1 MIVPHE
7 SHLADDNEPSIPSCL
22 RFTRHGRRATHGM
35 RCVIVHYHE
44 LALKGHNRN
53 YFEQCLIK
61 NIRTALKDVGVRQVE
76 NLHSRI
82 RIRLPSEVSLEV
94 VQDRLRRVCG
104 IANFLVGRVVPLE
117 LAAPNLDAF
126 TTAVLEEIESQ
137 SFTTFRV
144 TARRADKRL
153 TLTSMDIE
161 KALGAAVC
169 GRTGKKVSLK
179 NPELTVYAELL
190 SKEAFCSADKIEGPG
205 GMPVGVSGR
214 IACLISGGIDSPV
227 AAYRIIK
234 RGCLASFIHFSGRPL
249 VSRASEEKVHELVR
263 HLTTFQYDSRLY
275 VIPFGE
281 IQREIILNAPTPFRI
296 VLYRRMMIRIADELA
311 RKEQCWALVTGDSLG
326 QVASQTPQNLCA
338 IEEAAELPIL
348 RPLIGMDKREI
359 IDEARCLGTY
369 ETSIEPDQDCCKLFV
384 PPHPSTRTRL
394 DDVKKVE
401 RQLDVSTLVKRGVE
415 SAELTELSFPSS
427 TA

>member
-1 MIVPHE
+1 
-7 SHLADDNEPSIPSCL
+7 
-22 RFTRHGRRATHGM
+22 M

-44 LALKGHNRN
+44 LALKGHNRD

-61 NIRTALKDVGVRQVE
+61 NIRTALNDVGVRQVE

-82 RIRLPSEVSLEV
+82 RIRLPHEASIEV
-94 VQDRLRRVCG
+94 VRDRLIRVCG
-104 IANFLVGRVVPLE
+104 IANFLPGRVVPLQ
-117 LAAPNLDAF
+117 LANPNLHELTA
-126 TTAVLEEIESQ
+126 AVLEEIESQ
-137 SFTTFRV
+137 SFATFRI

-161 KALGAAVC
+161 KSLGAAVC
-169 GRTGKKVSLK
+169 DRTGKKVSLK
-179 NPELTVYAELL
+179 NPDLTIYIELL
-190 SKEAFCSADKIEGPG
+190 SKEAFCSAEKIEGPG

-227 AAYRIIK
+227 AAYRIVK

-281 IQREIILNAPTPFRI
+281 IQREIILNTPAPLRI
-296 VLYRRMMIRIADELA
+296 VLYRRMMIRIAQELA
-311 RKEQCWALVTGDSLG
+311 RKDRCWALVTGDSLG

-359 IDEARCLGTY
+359 IDEARRLGTY
-369 ETSIEPDQDCCKLFV
+369 ETSIEPYQDCCKLFV
-384 PPHPSTRTRL
+384 PPHPSTKTRL

-401 RQLDVSTLVKRGVE
+401 RMIDVSALVKRGVE
-415 SAELTELSFPSS
+415 NAELTELSFPLS
-427 TA
+427 TM

>member
-1 MIVPHE
+1 
-7 SHLADDNEPSIPSCL
+7 
-22 RFTRHGRRATHGM
+22 M
-35 RCVIVHYHE
+35 RCVIAHYHE
-44 LALKGHNRN
+44 LALKGNNRD
-53 YFEQCLIK
+53 YFEHCLMK
-61 NIRTALKDVGVRQVE
+61 NIRTALKDVGIRQVE

-82 RIRLPSEVSLEV
+82 RIRFPPETPAAV
-94 VQDRLRRVCG
+94 VQDRLKRVCG
-104 IANFLVGRVVPLE
+104 ITNFLLGRVVPLQ
-117 LAAPNLDAF
+117 LAQPNLDAL

-161 KALGAAVC
+161 RALGAAVC
-169 GRTGKKVSLK
+169 DRTGKKVSLK
-179 NPELTVYAELL
+179 NPDLTIYVELL
-190 SKEAFCSADKIEGPG
+190 SKEAFCSVEKIEGPG
-205 GMPVGVSGR
+205 GMPVGVSGK

-227 AAYRIIK
+227 AAYRMIK

-281 IQREIILNAPTPFRI
+281 IQREIILSAPAPFRI
-296 VLYRRMMIRIADELA
+296 VLYRRMMIRIAQELA

-326 QVASQTPQNLCA
+326 QVASQTPQNLCV

-359 IDEARCLGTY
+359 IDEARRLGTY

-384 PPHPSTRTRL
+384 PPHPSTKTRL
-394 DDVKKVE
+394 DDVHKVE
-401 RQLDVSTLVKRGVE
+401 RLIDVSTLVKRGVE
-415 SAELTELSFPSS
+415 NAELTELSFPPS
-427 TA
+427 TT

>member
-1 MIVPHE
+1 
-7 SHLADDNEPSIPSCL
+7 
-22 RFTRHGRRATHGM
+22 M

-44 LALKGHNRN
+44 LALKGHNRD

-61 NIRTALKDVGVRQVE
+61 NIRIALSDVGVRHIE

-82 RIRLPSEVSLEV
+82 RIRLPLEASHEV
-94 VQDRLRRVCG
+94 VRDRLMRVCG
-104 IANFLVGRVVPLE
+104 IANFLLGRVVPLQ
-117 LAAPNLDAF
+117 LTHPNLDAL
-126 TTAVLEEIESQ
+126 TTAVLEEIEPH

-161 KALGAAVC
+161 RLLGAAVC
-169 GRTGKKVSLK
+169 DRTGKKVSLK
-179 NPELTVYAELL
+179 NPDLTIYIELL
-190 SKEAFCSADKIEGPG
+190 SKDAFCSAEKVEGPG
-205 GMPVGVSGR
+205 GMPVGVSGK

-227 AAYRIIK
+227 AAYRMIK
-234 RGCLASFIHFSGRPL
+234 RGCLALFIHFSGRPL

-263 HLTTFQYDSRLY
+263 HLTAFQYDSRLY

-281 IQREIILNAPTPFRI
+281 IQQEIILSAPAPFRI
-296 VLYRRMMIRIADELA
+296 VLYRRMMIRIAQELA

-326 QVASQTPQNLCA
+326 QVASQTPHNLCA

-359 IDEARCLGTY
+359 IDEARRLGTY

-384 PPHPSTRTRL
+384 PPHPSTKTRL
-394 DDVKKVE
+394 DDVRKIE
-401 RQLDVSTLVKRGVE
+401 RMLDISALVKRGLE
-415 SAELTELSFPSS
+415 NAELTELSFPPS